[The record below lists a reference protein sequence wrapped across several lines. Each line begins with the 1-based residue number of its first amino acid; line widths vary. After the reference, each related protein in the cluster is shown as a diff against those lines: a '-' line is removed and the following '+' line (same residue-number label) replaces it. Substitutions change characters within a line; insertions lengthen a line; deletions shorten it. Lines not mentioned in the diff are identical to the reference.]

1 MKSKIE
7 RFVANNEAQSKQ
19 FATLM
24 APTLKAGDILALRG
38 DLGSGK
44 SFLCRHIIKNL
55 CGNKVKVTSPTFNLL
70 QIYDLKQ
77 YSIYHYDLYRLKD
90 ISEIYELGIEEAI
103 DGHLCLIEWPE
114 LIESILPAETI
125 YIDIE
130 IINHSKRVI
139 SLKRPSHNS

>member
-1 MKSKIE
+1 
-7 RFVANNEAQSKQ
+7 
-19 FATLM
+19 
-24 APTLKAGDILALRG
+24 
-38 DLGSGK
+38 
-44 SFLCRHIIKNL
+44 
-55 CGNKVKVTSPTFNLL
+55 L